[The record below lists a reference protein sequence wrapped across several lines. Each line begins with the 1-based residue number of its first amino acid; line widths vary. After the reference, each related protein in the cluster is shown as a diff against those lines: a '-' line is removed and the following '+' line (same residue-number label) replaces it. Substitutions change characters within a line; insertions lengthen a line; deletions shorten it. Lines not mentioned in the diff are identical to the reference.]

1 MKFKL
6 STILISV
13 FLVGLLLY
21 GFVSL
26 TSNDPYKDYAP
37 GTELSIANTNGT
49 ADTVTPGNWPYPTA
63 WNFNYSGIAGVNG
76 GTVGAS
82 YYADKYWLNRW
93 NAANVYLFANS
104 GTNGGPG
111 GAPTTITYTG
121 SIRDMTVGPDG
132 SGTDFIWGG
141 KGSTTL
147 YKFSPTGTTLG
158 TYSLPQQMRAI
169 AWDPNR
175 KGFWACNW
183 TTDIKC
189 YDTAGVLK
197 DTYAGGLALASKYGM
212 AWDSNHAH
220 PDTAT
225 LFVWH
230 QTPGQTM
237 TEVNLT
243 TKTVIRSFLI
253 SAGTH
258 IAGGADAYKSTVNSD
273 WWLVL
278 NYQNY
283 ANVAYKIGED
293 APPPVPTFHYNATA
307 GSGNTFPLG
316 QSAGKFV
323 NWLFPPGV
331 FVNPTPCPVDSQID
345 TVWVRMYGTGTRT
358 YTSLHVLMAQTT
370 ATNLT
375 SGQFYAGPWDTVYY
389 NASVTLTSPGANT
402 WMPIVLQTP
411 YPYDITKGLVVGIG
425 QCSGS
430 GSGMYVN
437 QTTLTG
443 TKRTWSIGGC
453 PFAPYNS
460 ADSRN
465 LCMGI
470 SVTPATGIT
479 PISNIPDKF
488 SLSQNYPNPFNP
500 ATTINFSIPKSG
512 LVTLKVFDVLGQEV
526 ATLVNDPKV
535 AGTYSVNFD
544 GSTLT
549 SGVYFYRIEA
559 GDYIDV
565 KKMVLLK

>member
-1 MKFKL
+1 MKNKVLPSLVILFISLGIFLGFSIMDDNPHSSRTQEPIQFESIPL
-6 STILISV
+6 SPAPHYVAPDAIIFEDSLDGTNDTTSLKARGY
-13 FLVGLLLY
+13 LPYYRGTGPQGLTATWFQ
-21 GFVSL
+21 G
-26 TSNDPYKDYAP
+26 
-37 GTELSIANTNGT
+37 NGT
-49 ADTVTPGNWPYPTA
+49 VFPSFNGPTSGYVAANYNVVTSINNIDSWLVLPVTPVGAGDTLSFYERSPTGSTWPDSMRVMYSAVGDSTPEGTWVELGRFKNSITAWTQHIYTAPTA
-63 WNFNYSGIAGVNG
+63 GPNG
-76 GTVGAS
+76 RFALR
-82 YYADKYWLNRW
+82 YAV
-93 NAANVYLFANS
+93 A
-104 GTNGGPG
+104 NGGPS
-111 GAPTTITYTG
+111 G
-121 SIRDMTVGPDG
+121 SNSNYIGVDWIRVYG
-132 SGTDFIWGG
+132 SGSTPA
-141 KGSTTL
+141 GS
-147 YKFSPTGTTLG
+147 
-158 TYSLPQQMRAI
+158 
-169 AWDPNR
+169 
-175 KGFWACNW
+175 
-183 TTDIKC
+183 
-189 YDTAGVLK
+189 
-197 DTYAGGLALASKYGM
+197 
-212 AWDSNHAH
+212 
-220 PDTAT
+220 
-225 LFVWH
+225 
-230 QTPGQTM
+230 
-237 TEVNLT
+237 
-243 TKTVIRSFLI
+243 
-253 SAGTH
+253 
-258 IAGGADAYKSTVNSD
+258 
-273 WWLVL
+273 
-278 NYQNY
+278 
-283 ANVAYKIGED
+283 
-293 APPPVPTFHYNATA
+293 FHWNATA

-479 PISNIPDKF
+479 PVSNIPDQF

-535 AGTYSVNFD
+535 AGSYSVNFN
-544 GSTLT
+544 GENLS
-549 SGVYFYRIEA
+549 SGVYFYRLEA
-559 GDYIDV
+559 NDFVSV
-565 KKMVLLK
+565 KRMLLVK